1 MCKPSDNIFKRL
13 WYKRHAGVRHTA
25 ILGQSLYVVFIVAVT
40 LLIQS
45 WLPFPI
51 TASFFICAII
61 SIGSIVIGTYLGV
74 FLKAEQ
80 VVNDAR
86 EFVNEDKRCIMGC
99 KITCEDWEDHH
110 ICTYDYT
117 HNALL
122 LPYKIAQMVAKIRK
136 LPTSQTL
143 NLRTP
148 VEVIINKDAQHY
160 TITVSSPYEA
170 YKKVEKF
177 KKGGELERLGF
188 IERGF
193 DNDN

>member
-13 WYKRHAGVRHTA
+13 WHKRHAGVRHTA
-25 ILGQSLYVVFIVAVT
+25 ILGQSLYIVFGVAVT

-51 TASFFICAII
+51 TASFFICTII
-61 SIGSIVIGTYLGV
+61 AIGSIIIGAYLGV

-80 VVNDAR
+80 TINDLR
-86 EFVNEDKRCIMGC
+86 DFVNEDKRCIMGC
-99 KITCEDWEDHH
+99 KVTCEDWKGYH

-122 LPYKIAQMVAKIRK
+122 LPYKEAQMIAKTRGT
-136 LPTSQTL
+136 PVSQKL

-148 VEVIINKDAQHY
+148 VEVIINKKDQYY

-177 KKGGELERLGF
+177 QKGQALESLGF
-188 IERGF
+188 TRRG
-193 DNDN
+193 DYD